1 MSDKVLIAYASK
13 HGSTAEIAEKIGEVF
28 AQSGLETDVLPVKKV
43 KDLAPYGAVIL
54 GSAVYIG
61 MWRKDAV
68 RFVNVNQSAL
78 ADRKVWIFSSGPT
91 GEGDPVELLKGWR
104 LPKKVEPI
112 VEAIKPR
119 DTAVFHGNVDPDT
132 LSGMEKMMIKQVEA
146 PTGDFRDWGMITA
159 WAEGVA
165 AELKA

>member
-1 MSDKVLIAYASK
+1 MPDKVLVAYASK
-13 HGSTAEIAEKIGEVF
+13 HGATAEIAEKIGEVL
-28 AQSGLETDVLPVKKV
+28 ARSGLEADVQPVKKV
-43 KDLAPYGAVIL
+43 KDLAPYQAVIL

-68 RFVNVNQSAL
+68 RFVKANQSAL

-91 GEGDPVELLKGWR
+91 GEGDPVELLHGWR

-112 VEAIKPR
+112 AEAIKPR
-119 DTAVFHGNVDPDT
+119 DTAVFHGNVDLDT
-132 LSGMEKMMIKQVEA
+132 LSGMEKMMIGKVEA
-146 PTGDFRDWGMITA
+146 PTGDFRDWAMISA